1 MYSNKQKLA
10 MAMAATVV
18 LSGVPAMSFAAPQDV
33 LKVLAELKKED
44 TAETKKEAETNVKSY
59 ASATAALAAAKAVQ
73 GADADAMTIV
83 AAYEASLKVLKTT
96 TEADWTAART
106 DFATAVTAMKA
117 ANPTLNFSESFEHPN
132 DVKKVGPE
140 YMHQQ
145 VLNQIK
151 GITEIDGVFKPETS
165 GNKVLVDLAG
175 PALPTKVTVNGTDL
189 PLVDDPSTPDENE
202 AEVWMNGDE
211 GKPNQLVIYVDNLTT
226 ATLTSVTFELDGKT
240 YTVRLK

>member
-18 LSGVPAMSFAAPQDV
+18 LSAVPAMSFAAPQDV
-33 LKVLAELKKED
+33 ANVLKALKAED
-44 TAETKKEAETNVKSY
+44 TAETKKEAETNVKNY

-96 TEADWTAART
+96 AEADWTTARAE
-106 DFATAVTAMKA
+106 FATAVAAMKA
-117 ANPTLNFSESFEHPN
+117 ANPTLNFSGSFEHPN
-132 DVKKVGPE
+132 DAQKVGPE

-151 GITEIDGVFKPETS
+151 GIMEIEGVFTPQLS
-165 GNKVLVDLAG
+165 GNEVRVDLAG
-175 PALPTKVTVNGTDL
+175 PTLPTKVTVNGTDL
-189 PLVDDPSTPDENE
+189 PAAEFWMDVD
-202 AEVWMNGDE
+202 G
-211 GKPNQLVIYVDNLTT
+211 GKPNQLVIYVDSLKK
-226 ATLTSVTFELDGKT
+226 ADLTSVTFELDGKT
-240 YTVRLK
+240 YTVKVK